1 VVTIVYRFLKKDKGR
16 REIFGYISAGAGLK
30 IKGGQG
36 PNANGFTMNFSLL
49 RSRSEDKLAAVLGL
63 VGGGSGDGLVVN
75 REWDG
80 GCWWSP
86 GGTVGAQ
93 RAGRQVCLLLWARGR
108 AWARVLRM

>member
-49 RSRSEDKLAAVLGL
+49 RSRFADNIAAVLGL
-63 VGGGSGDGLVVN
+63 VDGGGGGGLVED

-86 GGTVGAQ
+86 GGTVH

-108 AWARVLRM
+108 AWARAFRM